1 METPMLELLAI
12 VVGTAAVTTALTSAV
27 LLTLGRRML
36 ESFLQDRLEPT
47 VEALLP
53 RIRSEVEA
61 GFSTAA
67 QSALP
72 AFRQGIGDSVR
83 EAGAELLPRLREQ
96 VKEGIL
102 DGLRE
107 SVSTEGLSRAGEELA
122 RRGASAVEAGLGLLF
137 GLRPKP
143 DDPTDS

>member
-1 METPMLELLAI
+1 METPLFEVVTI
-12 VVGTAAVTTALTSAV
+12 VVGTAVVTTSLTSVV
-27 LLTLGRRML
+27 LLTVGRRML
-36 ESFLQDRLEPT
+36 ESFLHHRLEPT

-61 GFSTAA
+61 GVTSAA
-67 QSALP
+67 ESALP

-83 EAGAELLPRLREQ
+83 DAGDGLLPLLREQ
-96 VKEGIL
+96 VKQGIL
-102 DGLRE
+102 DGVRE

-143 DDPTDS
+143 EDPTDS